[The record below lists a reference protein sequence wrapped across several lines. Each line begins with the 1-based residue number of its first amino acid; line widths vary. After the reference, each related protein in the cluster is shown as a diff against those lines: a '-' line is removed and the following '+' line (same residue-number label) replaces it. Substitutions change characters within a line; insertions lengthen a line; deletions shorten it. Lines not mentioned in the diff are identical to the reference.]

1 MLRLYLPALCLFSVS
16 AASGVQQAAPR
27 PAPASVSSSLPA
39 SLQAS
44 LPASVAASPR
54 ALMEQRAAAYFH
66 FTQARSWENQAEGL
80 GNGNDLNHALEEYR
94 AAIHAD
100 PHAAYL
106 PEQMAELL
114 FRMGQ
119 TGDAIRL
126 ARSVVEEHPADPAAH
141 HLLGEFY
148 TRLLGDNSNTRP
160 NDVLKLA
167 LEQFQAVVRL
177 TPNDSVAHLT
187 LGRLYRAAQQPVAA
201 EQEFRAALARN
212 GASEEAVS
220 NLVLLL
226 ADQHKLTAAEAV
238 VAAVP
243 ASARTARIYGA
254 LGAAEAEYKQFPAA
268 VDAYTKAMALSPD
281 DLDLRRGLAQAYFS
295 GGELKRALAQY
306 REIAQQDPE
315 DWKAE
320 LRLSQ
325 IYRQLGQFP
334 QAEAALKTAGQL
346 LPDNPEI
353 SYYGALLYEG
363 EGKTPEAITALQEL
377 LQQTAHPD
385 GKYSEAEA
393 TNRGVFLQRM
403 GSLERRLGHF
413 PAAVSAFQ
421 QMTSL
426 GGDNTARAFVELTET
441 YRVEHDYARALS
453 TAAAG
458 VSQLPNDHGL
468 RLTYAGLLADSG
480 KVDAGLAQIQGML
493 QGNAQ
498 DRELY
503 LSIGQIQERA
513 RHWAEAGQAADQALR
528 LSSSNQERAVAYFL
542 RGGIFEKQKLYDRAE
557 SDFRQALQLDPH
569 NALVLNYLGY
579 MLAERGVRL
588 QEALGYVQQALVGEE
603 NNGAFLD
610 SLGWVYFKLNRFDE
624 AAASLEKAAELERTD
639 PVVLGH
645 LAAVYLRTGH
655 LREAEV
661 SLTRALNQWQVAL
674 PADYDAAE
682 VAKVRQQLE
691 ATRTRLARMNG
702 RP

>member
-1 MLRLYLPALCLFSVS
+1 MSRLLYLPALYLLSVS
-16 AASGVQQAAPR
+16 AASAVQQAVPR
-27 PAPASVSSSLPA
+27 PSASSLSPA
-39 SLQAS
+39 I
-44 LPASVAASPR
+44 
-54 ALMEQRAAAYFH
+54 EQKAEAYFH
-66 FTQARSWENQAEGL
+66 FTQARRWEDMTEGFGKSNNLNQ
-80 GNGNDLNHALEEYR
+80 ALEEYR

-106 PEQMAELL
+106 PEQMADLL

-126 ARSVVEEHPADPAAH
+126 AQRVVEEHPNEAGAH

-148 TRLLGDNSNTRP
+148 TRLLGESSSAHP

-167 LEQFQAVVRL
+167 IEQFQALVRL
-177 TPNDSVAHLT
+177 TPTDSVAHLT
-187 LGRLYRAAQQPVAA
+187 LGRLYRAAHQPAAA
-201 EQEFRAALARN
+201 EKEFRATLALN
-212 GASEEAVS
+212 GTSEEAVS

-226 ADQHKLTAAEAV
+226 ADQHNLTAAEGI
-238 VAAVP
+238 VASIP
-243 ASARTARIYGA
+243 PSARTARMYGA
-254 LGAAEAEYKQFPAA
+254 LGAAQEEYKQYPGA
-268 VDAYTKAMALSPD
+268 VRAYTQATVLDPD
-281 DLDLRRGLAQAYFS
+281 DLDLRRGLAQALFS
-295 GGELKRALAQY
+295 NDDMNLALAQY
-306 REIAQQDPE
+306 RAIAEQDPQ

-363 EGKTPEAITALQEL
+363 EGKTPEAITALHEL
-377 LQQTAHPD
+377 LKQTAHED
-385 GKYSEAEA
+385 GKYTGAEA
-393 TNRGVFLQRM
+393 TNRGVFLERL
-403 GSLERRLGHF
+403 GTLERRVGHF
-413 PAAVSAFQ
+413 PAAVNAFQ

-441 YRVEHDYARALS
+441 YRTEHDYARALS

-458 VSQLPNDHGL
+458 VSQLPADQGL

-493 QGNAQ
+493 HGNAQ

-503 LSIGQIQERA
+503 LAIGQIQERA
-513 RHWAEAGQAADQALR
+513 RHWQEAEQAADKARQ
-528 LSSSNQERAVAYFL
+528 LSSSNQERALALFL
-542 RGGIFEKQKLYDRAE
+542 RGGIFEKQKQFDRAE
-557 SDFRQALQLDPH
+557 GYFREALQLDPH
-569 NALVLNYLGY
+569 NPLVLNYLGY

-588 QEALGYVQQALVGEE
+588 QEALGYVQQALESQR

-610 SLGWVYFKLNRFDE
+610 SLGWVYFKLNRLDE
-624 AAASLEKAAELERTD
+624 AAANLEKAAELERED

-655 LREAEV
+655 LRQAEV
-661 SLTRALNQWQVAL
+661 NLTRALSQWQVAL
-674 PADYDAAE
+674 PADYDPSE

-702 RP
+702 KQ